1 MNILV
6 TGGMGYIG
14 SHIAL
19 SLLNE
24 KHEVTIL
31 DNLSNSNFEIL
42 KNLELLS
49 NKKPNFIKG
58 DILNTELVVKT
69 LQNYKINAVIHLAG
83 LKAVGESVSK
93 PLIYY
98 KNNVLGAASL
108 LEAMEIC
115 EIDKLVFS
123 SSATVYGK
131 PNSLPIKED
140 HPLNPNNPYGR
151 SKLYVEKILADLV
164 QSNNNWKIINLRYFN
179 PVGSHA
185 SGLIGDNP
193 NGIPNNLMPYINQVA
208 IGERPFLKI
217 FGNDY
222 ETPDGTG
229 IRDYIHVE
237 DLSDAHL
244 AALHLLDFGRN
255 THTGEYNTF
264 NIGTGSG
271 FSVLEIVETY
281 EKINKL
287 KIPYKIFPR
296 RDGDIASSYADSTKA
311 NTILNWKAS
320 RTLKDMCQSAWNF
333 QKIKHN

>member
-1 MNILV
+1 MQGTAIDINTEKNKYATPMI
-6 TGGMGYIG
+6 IRG
-14 SHIAL
+14 SSRVLDGEFHGETMAFRSKSCIMCLNTSNLKHGSSIFLDAP
-19 SLLNE
+19 SLE
-24 KHEVTIL
+24 SSGH
-31 DNLSNSNFEIL
+31 IL
-42 KNLELLS
+42 K
-49 NKKPNFIKG
+49 I
-58 DILNTELVVKT
+58 
-69 LQNYKINAVIHLAG
+69 
-83 LKAVGESVSK
+83 VSK
-93 PLIYY
+93 KY
-98 KNNVLGAASL
+98 
-108 LEAMEIC
+108 E
-115 EIDKLVFS
+115 
-123 SSATVYGK
+123 T
-131 PNSLPIKED
+131 IK
-140 HPLNPNNPYGR
+140 
-151 SKLYVEKILADLV
+151 
-164 QSNNNWKIINLRYFN
+164 Q
-179 PVGSHA
+179 
-185 SGLIGDNP
+185 GDD
-193 NGIPNNLMPYINQVA
+193 
-208 IGERPFLKI
+208 EI